1 MEWFAE
7 KQVTSRNDRF
17 ARNLGFLDREEKILY
32 PWTRQDS
39 VFAKSVPWEQQG
51 IDEMGR
57 ILNCPRCQKDG
68 VLRSLPRSIR
78 ERLASFVFVA
88 PFKCPSCSHRF
99 LVSRLWLDH
108 PTHPMDRREHLRIP
122 VRLYLS
128 FSGGKVRGEGTVLDL
143 SMGGC
148 IIKSETLVHTDDIF
162 YLQLSLSEGDLP
174 LEVAAMVRSI
184 SARGIAFKFLRA
196 AQENKRLLAFVQ
208 AQIPDQPGKL
218 SSKVDAAA

>member
-1 MEWFAE
+1 
-7 KQVTSRNDRF
+7 
-17 ARNLGFLDREEKILY
+17 
-32 PWTRQDS
+32 
-39 VFAKSVPWEQQG
+39 
-51 IDEMGR
+51 MGR
-57 ILNCPRCQKDG
+57 ILNCPRCQKDA
-68 VLRSLPRSIR
+68 VLQTLPQSIR
-78 ERLASFVFVA
+78 EHLAAVVFVA
-88 PFKCPSCSHRF
+88 PFKCLSCSHRF
-99 LVSRLWLDH
+99 LASRLWLDQ

-162 YLQLSLSEGDLP
+162 YLQLALSEGDLP
-174 LEVAAMVRSI
+174 LEVAAMVRSV
-184 SARGIAFKFLRA
+184 SPRGIAFKFLRA

-208 AQIPDQPGKL
+208 AQIPDQLGKS